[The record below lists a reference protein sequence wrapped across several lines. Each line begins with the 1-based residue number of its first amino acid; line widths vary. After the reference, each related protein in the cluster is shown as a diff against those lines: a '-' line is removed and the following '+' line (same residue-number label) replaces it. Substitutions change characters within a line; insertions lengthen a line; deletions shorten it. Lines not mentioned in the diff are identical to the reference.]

1 MYNMIELKEFNPQC
15 MTETSRS
22 RATQQNENFSV
33 LQTNNETELSDM
45 LIMLSSRVD
54 IVTNVEQ
61 AKTMILTDTRRDL
74 ESLISQI
81 SGQDRTVEVI
91 RSKQT
96 ELESAVSSLMELK
109 KQFSENT
116 EQDGSIDISLAIREQ
131 ELMILTLTRE
141 IRNLKKISDIFGST
155 MQEETQNTD
164 QEEVAKVNEIMTDGN
179 KARLLSIFRNEQ
191 ITKVL
196 PVSETY
202 RLKLVDLLESSEFT
216 SEKFIIELKKS
227 FEEYE
232 RNLER
237 TALVRILERAGLR
250 ELLASA
256 KENVFIYLTT
266 ILSFEFT
273 VSAESTLSAI
283 ASLTTEFASTVGSLA
298 NQDNIENRILRRQHT
313 AINNEIK
320 RINAN
325 AATLSMNQIRNLTT
339 LPLRELLRYCEANP
353 QNTACLVIKRMIT
366 QNKEAML
373 QRLVEHI
380 RDNDNYPPQVKER
393 MIQKIQSGQFDFDK
407 LRFSTLLAFVDNQED
422 GQFIDQCYDKSVYY
436 AVNVGRA
443 YSRSVNMM
451 ILASESGSAL
461 QQVKLDSKLTLNV
474 NGTYGANDIIRR
486 LESSALEH
494 RNLIKSFDTSVT
506 NICTV
511 NNVNTRAD
519 LKETLKQA
527 AKYKLELQRAYTH
540 ARSLPAGPARRE
552 LLRSLEGR
560 LIELQ
565 SSATRIN
572 RAKFGAIGDFIERG
586 GAGRRLDRI
595 SGQSSRMERLFN
607 NKVTRTVGGAARW
620 SLINGLLAGA
630 PQIYNVFTGQC
641 NTTEALRNT
650 ASTMR
655 YCIPVYGTYLSWRD
669 FAENPSLISGTVA
682 CCSTVLDVA
691 GLPLKIAGLAGRLGF
706 GLIKTTGLNTVLR
719 AASST
724 ATKVLF
730 STIGGS
736 LLFDYMI
743 QEDAGTTA
751 GVALQ
756 QSYNILGIGSQIDDY
771 LDMSP
776 LERLE
781 DEVMGEIE
789 HQIQSIQ
796 AYESQDAYGSPQQ
809 SSSSN
814 Q

>member
-1 MYNMIELKEFNPQC
+1 MIELKEFNPQC
-15 MTETSRS
+15 MTETNRS
-22 RATQQNENFSV
+22 RATQENENYSV
-33 LQTNNETELSDM
+33 LKTNNETELSNM
-45 LIMLSSRVD
+45 LITLSSKVD
-54 IVTNVEQ
+54 IVTNLEQ
-61 AKTMILTDTRRDL
+61 AKTMILTDTRKDL
-74 ESLISQI
+74 DQLISQI

-109 KQFSENT
+109 KQFSENI
-116 EQDGSIDISLAIREQ
+116 EQDGNIDISLAIREQ

-141 IRNLKKISDIFGST
+141 IRNLKEISDIFGST
-155 MQEETQNTD
+155 MQEETQNAD
-164 QEEVAKVNEIMTDGN
+164 QREIEEVNKIMNDEN
-179 KARLLSIFRNEQ
+179 DKARLLSIFKNEH

-196 PVSETY
+196 PISETY
-202 RLKLVDLLESSEFT
+202 RLKLVELLEINEFT
-216 SEKFIIELKKS
+216 SEKFIIEIKKS

-237 TALVRILERAGLR
+237 TALVRVLERAGLR
-250 ELLASA
+250 ELLATA
-256 KENVFIYLTT
+256 KENVSIYLVT
-266 ILSFEFT
+266 ILSFDFT
-273 VSAESTLSAI
+273 VSAESKLSAI
-283 ASLTTEFASTVGSLA
+283 AGLTTEFASTVGSLVR
-298 NQDNIENRILRRQHT
+298 QDNIENRILRRQHT

-325 AATLSMNQIRNLTT
+325 AGSLSMNQIRNLTN
-339 LPLRELLRYCEANP
+339 LPLRELLRYCEAHT
-353 QNTACLVIKRMIT
+353 QNTACLVIKRMIN
-366 QNKEAML
+366 QNREAIL
-373 QRLVEHI
+373 QRIVEHI
-380 RDNDNYPPQVKER
+380 NDSDNYPQQVKSR
-393 MIQKIQSGQFDFDK
+393 MVQKIQSGQFDFEK

-422 GQFIDQCYDKSVYY
+422 GQFIDQIYDKSVYY
-436 AVNVGRA
+436 AVNLGRA

-461 QQVKLDSKLTLNV
+461 QKIKLDNKLQLNI
-474 NGTYGANDIIRR
+474 NGNYVSNDI
-486 LESSALEH
+486 LQKLQNSTKAH
-494 RNLIKSFDTSVT
+494 RTLVESFDKSVT
-506 NICTV
+506 NVCTV
-511 NNVNTRAD
+511 NNVNNRAA
-519 LKETLKQA
+519 LKESLKQA
-527 AKYKLELQRAYTH
+527 ARYKLELQSAYKQ
-540 ARSLPAGPARRE
+540 ARSLTRGAGRTE

-572 RAKFGAIGDFIERG
+572 RAKFGAIGDFIEKG
-586 GAGRRLDRI
+586 GAGRRLDKV
-595 SGQSSRMERLFN
+595 SGQSSRMGRLLN
-607 NKVTRTVGGAARW
+607 NSVTRTVSGAARW

-630 PQIYNVFTGQC
+630 PQIYNIFTGKC
-641 NTTEALRNT
+641 NTKEALRNT

-655 YCIPVYGTYLSWRD
+655 YCVPVYGTYLSWKD
-669 FAENPSLISGTVA
+669 FTENPSTISGVIA

-743 QEDAGTTA
+743 QEDAGTSA

-756 QSYNILGIGSQIDDY
+756 QSYNVLGIGSQLDNY

-796 AYESQDAYGSPQQ
+796 SFESGDAFSRIPAQ
-809 SSSSN
+809 
-814 Q
+814 

>member
-1 MYNMIELKEFNPQC
+1 MIELKEFNPQC

-22 RATQQNENFSV
+22 RASVEQENYSV
-33 LQTNNETELSDM
+33 LQANNETELSDM
-45 LIMLSSRVD
+45 LILLSSKVD

-61 AKTMILTDTRRDL
+61 AKTMILTDTRKDL
-74 ESLISQI
+74 DSLISQI
-81 SGQDRTVEVI
+81 SGQEQTIEVI

-109 KQFSENT
+109 KQFSESST
-116 EQDGSIDISLAIREQ
+116 EDQKINLSLAIREQ

-141 IRNLKKISDIFGST
+141 IRNLKEISDIFGST
-155 MQEETQNTD
+155 MQEETQNTE
-164 QEEVAKVNEIMTDGN
+164 QKEVERVNSIMNNEN
-179 KARLLSIFRNEQ
+179 KARLLSIFRNEH

-202 RLKLVDLLESSEFT
+202 RLKLVELLESNNFS

-237 TALVRILERAGLR
+237 TALVRVLERAGLR
-250 ELLASA
+250 ELLATA
-256 KENVFIYLTT
+256 KENVYIYLTT

-273 VSAESTLSAI
+273 ISAESTFSAI
-283 ASLTTEFASTVGSLA
+283 AGLTTEFASTVGSLA

-313 AINNEIK
+313 SINNEIK
-320 RINAN
+320 RINPN
-325 AATLSMNQIRNLTT
+325 AATLSMNQIRNLTP
-339 LPLRELLRYCEANP
+339 LPLRELQRYCEAHP

-373 QRLVEHI
+373 QKIVDHI
-380 RDNDNYPPQVKER
+380 RDNNNYSPRVKER

-422 GQFIDQCYDKSVYY
+422 GQFIDQIYDKSVYY
-436 AVNVGRA
+436 AVNVGRV
-443 YSRSVNMM
+443 YSRSINMLT
-451 ILASESGSAL
+451 LASESGSAL

-474 NGTYGANDIIRR
+474 NGSYGANDLIKR
-486 LESSALEH
+486 LESSSQAH
-494 RNLIKSFDTSVT
+494 RTLIQSFDSSVT
-506 NICTV
+506 NVCNV
-511 NNVNTRAD
+511 NNVNNRAA
-519 LKETLKQA
+519 LKESLKQA
-527 AKYKLELQRAYTH
+527 AKYKLELQTAYTH
-540 ARSLPAGPARRE
+540 ARSLPAGPARTE

-595 SGQSSRMERLFN
+595 SGQSSRMERLLN
-607 NKVTRTVGGAARW
+607 NSVTRTVGGAARW
-620 SLINGLLAGA
+620 SIVNGLLAGA

-641 NTTEALRNT
+641 NTNEALRNT
-650 ASTMR
+650 FSTMR
-655 YCIPVYGTYLSWRD
+655 YCIPVYGTYLSWKD
-669 FAENPSLISGTVA
+669 FAENPSLISGVVA

-691 GLPLKIAGLAGRLGF
+691 GLPLKLAGLAGRLGF

-751 GVALQ
+751 GFALQ
-756 QSYNILGIGSQIDDY
+756 QSYNILGIGSQLDDY

-781 DEVMGEIE
+781 DEVMGEVE

-796 AYESQDAYGSPQQ
+796 SFESQDAYSGI
-809 SSSSN
+809 SSTN
-814 Q
+814 

>member
-1 MYNMIELKEFNPQC
+1 

-22 RATQQNENFSV
+22 RATQQNENYSV
-33 LQTNNETELSDM
+33 LKTNNETELSNM
-45 LIMLSSRVD
+45 LITLSSKVD

-61 AKTMILTDTRRDL
+61 AKTMILTDTRKDL
-74 ESLISQI
+74 DELISQI
-81 SGQDRTVEVI
+81 NSQDRTIEVI

-109 KQFSENT
+109 KQFSESS
-116 EQDGSIDISLAIREQ
+116 EQDGNIDISLAIREQ

-141 IRNLKKISDIFGST
+141 IRNLKRISDIFGST
-155 MQEETQNTD
+155 IQEETQNTD
-164 QEEVAKVNEIMTDGN
+164 QIEIQRVNSIMNDEN
-179 KARLLSIFRNEQ
+179 QKARLLSIFKNQ
-191 ITKVL
+191 YITKVL
-196 PVSETY
+196 PISETY
-202 RLKLVDLLESSEFT
+202 RLKLIEILESDDFS
-216 SEKFIIELKKS
+216 SEKLIIEIKKS

-232 RNLER
+232 SNLER
-237 TALVRILERAGLR
+237 TALVRILERVGLR
-250 ELLASA
+250 ELLATA
-256 KENVFIYLTT
+256 KENVYIYLIT
-266 ILSFEFT
+266 ILRFDFT
-273 VSAESTLSAI
+273 MSSESTLSAI
-283 ASLTTEFASTVGSLA
+283 TSLSTEFASTVGSLA

-313 AINNEIK
+313 SINNEIK
-320 RINAN
+320 RINPN
-325 AATLSMNQIRNLTT
+325 AATISMNQIRNLTS
-339 LPLRELLRYCEANP
+339 LPLSELQRYCEAHP
-353 QNTACLVIKRMIT
+353 QNTACLVIKRMIN
-366 QNKEAML
+366 QNREAML
-373 QRLVEHI
+373 QRIVEHV
-380 RDNDNYPPQVKER
+380 NESDNYPQQVKSR

-461 QQVKLDSKLTLNV
+461 QKLKLDSKLQLNV
-474 NGTYGANDIIRR
+474 NGTYGSNDILKR
-486 LESSALEH
+486 LESSVVEH
-494 RNLIKSFDTSVT
+494 RNLIKSFDTNVT
-506 NICTV
+506 NICSV
-511 NNVNTRAD
+511 NNVNNRAA
-519 LKETLKQA
+519 LKESLKQA
-527 AKYKLELQRAYTH
+527 ALYKLELQRAYSHTK
-540 ARSLPAGPARRE
+540 SLPRGAQRTE
-552 LLRSLEGR
+552 LLRTLEGR

-572 RAKFGAIGDFIERG
+572 RAKFGAIGDFIEKG

-595 SGQSSRMERLFN
+595 SGQSSRMERLLN
-607 NKVTRTVGGAARW
+607 NSVTRSVAGAARW
-620 SLINGLLAGA
+620 SIINGLLAGA

-641 NTTEALRNT
+641 NTKEAFRNT

-655 YCIPVYGTYLSWRD
+655 YCVPVYGTYLSWKD
-669 FAENPSLISGTVA
+669 FAENPCMISGIIA
-682 CCSTVLDVA
+682 GCSTALDVA
-691 GLPLKIAGLAGRLGF
+691 GLPLKVAGLAGRLGF

-719 AASST
+719 AISST
-724 ATKVLF
+724 ATKILF

-736 LLFDYMI
+736 LIFDYMI

-756 QSYNILGIGSQIDDY
+756 QSYNILGIGSQLDDY

-781 DEVMGEIE
+781 DEVMGEVE

-809 SSSSN
+809 
-814 Q
+814 